1 MSDCFLSIVFP
12 AHNEEKRLPR
22 TLEQTA
28 AFLQAQPYSAEII
41 VVENGSTDRTLAVAE
56 EHAARFPMLRVI
68 HEEQRG
74 KGRAVRRGMLAA
86 RGEYRFFCDVDLS
99 MPITEINRFFPPQ
112 LEGAEIVIAS
122 REAPGSVRYN
132 EPAYR
137 HATGRVFNWMV
148 KTLALPG
155 IEDSQC
161 GFKCFSASAAEALF
175 PLQTIMGWSFDVELL
190 YAARRRGLRIVEL
203 DIPWYFN
210 PDSKIHVLRDSWR
223 MFWDLL
229 SIRWNGLRGRY
240 QP

>member
-1 MSDCFLSIVFP
+1 
-12 AHNEEKRLPR
+12 
-22 TLEQTA
+22 
-28 AFLQAQPYSAEII
+28 
-41 VVENGSTDRTLAVAE
+41 
-56 EHAARFPMLRVI
+56 
-68 HEEQRG
+68 
-74 KGRAVRRGMLAA
+74 
-86 RGEYRFFCDVDLS
+86 

-137 HATGRVFNWMV
+137 HTTGRVFNWMV